1 MTRLRLDYVHEY
13 LDRHGKLRRY
23 FRRPGFKRI
32 PLPGAPGSDEF
43 MTAYQLALA
52 GQPPRPEIGAG
63 RTKPGTVNAAIV
75 GYYSSEA
82 FRALAPGTQKL
93 QRSIL
98 ERFRAEH
105 GDKRVA
111 LLPREFVIRAL
122 GKRRPSVARNWL
134 KTLRALLRFAIAEGF
149 RADDPTQGVKPPRI
163 KTDGIH
169 TWTED
174 EIARYEA
181 RHPIGTKARL
191 ALALLLYTAQ
201 RRSDVVRMGRQHVRN
216 GMIAVRQQKTGAMLQ
231 IPVHP
236 NLQEALDGLPEKQ
249 LTFLVTEFGK
259 PFSFAGFGNWFRDRC
274 KEAGLPKKCSAHG
287 LRKAACRR
295 LAEAGCSAHQIRAI
309 SGHASLREVERYT
322 KAADQAEL
330 ARQASPKNN
339 GEHPLANL
347 GDRLAKLV
355 RKPLKLLRRDS

>member
-1 MTRLRLDYVHEY
+1 MTRIRLEYVHEY

-32 PLPGAPGSDEF
+32 ALLGAPGSDEF

-52 GQPPRPEIGAG
+52 GQPSRVEIGAG

-75 GYYSSEA
+75 GYYSSVA
-82 FRALAPGTQKL
+82 FRSLALSTQKL

-98 ERFRAEH
+98 EQFRAEH
-105 GDKRVA
+105 GDKRIA
-111 LLPREFVIRAL
+111 LLPREFIVRTL
-122 GKRRPSVARNWL
+122 GRRSPSVARNWL
-134 KTLRALLRFAIAEGF
+134 KTLRALLQFAVAEGF

-163 KTDGIH
+163 RTDGIH
-169 TWTED
+169 TWTEA
-174 EIARYEA
+174 EIAQYEA

-201 RRSDVVRMGRQHVRN
+201 RRGDVIGMGRQHIRN
-216 GMIAVRQQKTGAMLQ
+216 GMITVRQQKTGTILQ
-231 IPVHP
+231 IPIHSK
-236 NLQEALDGLPEKQ
+236 LHEALGTTPDKQ
-249 LTFLVTEFGK
+249 LTFLTTEFGK

-274 KEAGLPKKCSAHG
+274 NEAGLPKRCSAHG

-295 LAEAGCSAHQIRAI
+295 LAEAGCTAHQIRAI
-309 SGHASLREVERYT
+309 SGHVSLREVERYT

-330 ARQASPKNN
+330 ARQAF
-339 GEHPLANL
+339 
-347 GDRLAKLV
+347 AKEQ
-355 RKPLKLLRRDS
+355 RRTDVG